1 MATEKQFIYTQA
13 IDKIR
18 RMKARIKVIPGGS
31 SAGKTFAILPIL
43 ADMCIK
49 TSNLSVSVVSENHPH
64 LRRGAIR
71 DFINIMKMTNR
82 FRANYWNK
90 TNSMYTFPNGS
101 FIEFFGADEPDKLRG
116 ARRNVLYVN
125 ECNNITEDSYTQL
138 AMRTDGD
145 IFLDYNP
152 SNRFWIEDVI
162 AGPESE
168 VLVLT
173 YKDNEALPQSVID
186 FLEGKLILAQTSDYW
201 ANWCKVYLSGQTG
214 SLEGVVFSNWKEID
228 NIPEE
233 AVLIGYGM
241 DFGFTNDPSTCIA
254 VYRYNG
260 QLVLDEIF
268 YKKGLGNSEISSILK
283 QENVIGEIYADSAEP
298 KSIDEIKKYGHRVY
312 PTKKGPDSILAG
324 INLLQ
329 EQQMLVTKR
338 SHNLKKELTNYSW
351 KKDKNGNTMNVPIDI
366 WNHCID
372 SIRYLALVKLGKER
386 KTDFGFSMIDI

>member
-1 MATEKQFIYTQA
+1 MSKKFIYTTA

-18 RMKARIKVIPGGS
+18 KMKARIRVIPGGS

-49 TSNLSVSVVSENHPH
+49 TPDLSVSVVSENHPH

-82 FRANYWNK
+82 FNPANWNK
-90 TNSMYTFPNGS
+90 TNSIYTFSNGS

-125 ECNNITEDSYTQL
+125 ECNNITEDSYIQL
-138 AMRTDGD
+138 AMRTDGE

-173 YKDNEALPQSVID
+173 YKDNQALPSSVVE
-186 FLEGKLILAQTSDYW
+186 FLEGKLILAETSDYW

-228 NIPEE
+228 SLPAE

-241 DFGFTNDPSTCIA
+241 DFGFTNDPSTCVA

-260 QLVLDEIF
+260 QLILDEIF
-268 YKKGLGNSEISSILK
+268 YKKGLSNSDISSILK
-283 QENVIGEIYADSAEP
+283 QENVTGEIYADSAEP

-329 EQQMLVTKR
+329 EQPMLVTKR

-351 KKDKNGNTMNVPIDI
+351 KKDKEGNTLNIPVDI
-366 WNHCID
+366 WNHAID
-372 SIRYLALVKLGKER
+372 AVRYLALVKLGKVR
-386 KTDFGFSMIDI
+386 KSSFDISVIDF